1 MAKLRIALL
10 FGGVS
15 SEHDV
20 SLLSASSVIR
30 NMPEDIE
37 IIKIG
42 ITKKGRWLF
51 FPGHVSEIEDG
62 TWEQNPDCVPCILS
76 PDRAHAGIVK
86 ITPDGDSTITK
97 VDAVFPVLH
106 GKNGEDGTVQGLC
119 MLAGVPY
126 VGCDMTASALCM
138 DKDSS
143 KILLEKAGVPVVPWR
158 TLRMEDM
165 DRFEDTQRMLEAEI
179 GYPMFVKPSAAGSS
193 VGVTK
198 VNGPEELKKA
208 VTLAFT
214 HDYKVLCEK
223 AVDCR
228 ELECAVLGNDRAE
241 VSCVGEILPSA
252 EFYDYE
258 AKYLS
263 GTSRL
268 AIPAELSDQ
277 QSDFIRSTALKAYH
291 ALGCA
296 GMARVDFL
304 LDKPTGTIY
313 LNELNTLPGFTS
325 ISMYPKLWGHCG
337 LPYGEL
343 LQRLIELAIERAEQ
357 RNG

>member
-1 MAKLRIALL
+1 MSKLRIALL

-20 SLLSASSVIR
+20 SLLSAASVIR
-30 NMPEDIE
+30 NMPEEIE

-51 FPGHVSEIEDG
+51 FPGDVADIENG
-62 TWEQNPDCVPCILS
+62 AWEQNPDCVPCILS

-86 ITPDGDSTITK
+86 IGPDGDSTITK

-119 MLAGVPY
+119 MLSGIPY

-138 DKDSS
+138 DKDSA

-165 DRFEDTQRMLEAEI
+165 EQFEEIQQLLEAEI

-193 VGVTK
+193 VGVSK
-198 VNGPEELKKA
+198 VDGPEQLKKA

-228 ELECAVLGNDRAE
+228 ELECAVLGNDEAQA
-241 VSCVGEILPSA
+241 SCVGEILPSA

-263 GTSRL
+263 GQSRL
-268 AIPAELSDQ
+268 SIPAKLSEE
-277 QSDFIRSTALKAYH
+277 QSNFIRATALKAFRV
-291 ALGCA
+291 LGCA
-296 GMARVDFL
+296 GLSRVDFL
-304 LDKPTGTIY
+304 MDKHTGGIY
-313 LNELNTLPGFTS
+313 LNELNTLPGFTA
-325 ISMYPKLWGHCG
+325 ISMYPKLWDQCG
-337 LPYGEL
+337 VPYAQL
-343 LQRLIELAIERAEQ
+343 LQKLVELGIERAEQ

>member
-1 MAKLRIALL
+1 M
-10 FGGVS
+10 
-15 SEHDV
+15 
-20 SLLSASSVIR
+20 
-30 NMPEDIE
+30 
-37 IIKIG
+37 
-42 ITKKGRWLF
+42 
-51 FPGHVSEIEDG
+51 
-62 TWEQNPDCVPCILS
+62 
-76 PDRAHAGIVK
+76 
-86 ITPDGDSTITK
+86 
-97 VDAVFPVLH
+97 
-106 GKNGEDGTVQGLC
+106 
-119 MLAGVPY
+119 
-126 VGCDMTASALCM
+126 
-138 DKDSS
+138 
-143 KILLEKAGVPVVPWR
+143 
-158 TLRMEDM
+158 
-165 DRFEDTQRMLEAEI
+165 
-179 GYPMFVKPSAAGSS
+179 
-193 VGVTK
+193 
-198 VNGPEELKKA
+198 
-208 VTLAFT
+208 
-214 HDYKVLCEK
+214 
-223 AVDCR
+223 
-228 ELECAVLGNDRAE
+228 LGNDRAE

-268 AIPAELSDQ
+268 AIPAELSGQ